1 MERIIR
7 FIYYIGIMTYRELEH
22 ELEENL
28 DKLMRMYERWEVS
41 EKEVDRYKQYIKKTL
56 FSYRVIE
63 WKHIQNSEVEWVEK
77 K

>member
-1 MERIIR
+1 
-7 FIYYIGIMTYRELEH
+7 MTYRELEH

-28 DKLMRMYERWEVS
+28 DKLIRMYDRWEVS

-56 FSYRVIE
+56 FCYKVIE
-63 WKHIQNSEVEWVEK
+63 WKQKKESDLEVEWVEK

>member
-1 MERIIR
+1 M
-7 FIYYIGIMTYRELEH
+7 MTYRELEH

-28 DKLMRMYERWEVS
+28 DKLIAMYERWEVS

-56 FSYRVIE
+56 YCYRVIE
-63 WKHIQNSEVEWVEK
+63 WKKELDLKAEWVEK

>member
-1 MERIIR
+1 
-7 FIYYIGIMTYRELEH
+7 MTYEVLEH

-63 WKHIQNSEVEWVEK
+63 WKQIEKKSDLEVEWVEK

>member
-1 MERIIR
+1 
-7 FIYYIGIMTYRELEH
+7 MTYRELEH
-22 ELEENL
+22 KLEENL
-28 DKLMRMYERWEVS
+28 DKLMRMYEKWEVS

-63 WKHIQNSEVEWVEK
+63 WKQKTELSWEVEWVEK

>member
-1 MERIIR
+1 M
-7 FIYYIGIMTYRELEH
+7 MTYRELEH

-28 DKLMRMYERWEVS
+28 DKLMRMYDRWEVS
-41 EKEVDRYKQYIKKTL
+41 EKEVNRYKQYIKKTL

-63 WKHIQNSEVEWVEK
+63 WKQKTELSWEVEWVEK

>member
-1 MERIIR
+1 
-7 FIYYIGIMTYRELEH
+7 MTYRELEH

-28 DKLMRMYERWEVS
+28 DKLIAMYDRWEVS

-56 FSYRVIE
+56 YCYRVIE
-63 WKHIQNSEVEWVEK
+63 WKKELDLEVEWVEK

>member
-1 MERIIR
+1 
-7 FIYYIGIMTYRELEH
+7 MTYRELEH

-63 WKHIQNSEVEWVEK
+63 WKHSDIQSWEVEWVEK

>member
-1 MERIIR
+1 M
-7 FIYYIGIMTYRELEH
+7 MTYRELEH

-28 DKLMRMYERWEVS
+28 DKLIAMFDRWEVS

-56 FSYRVIE
+56 YCYRVIE
-63 WKHIQNSEVEWVEK
+63 WNKENIQNSEVEWVEK

>member
-1 MERIIR
+1 
-7 FIYYIGIMTYRELEH
+7 MTYEVLKA

-63 WKHIQNSEVEWVEK
+63 WKQIEK
-77 K
+77 KSDLEVIEKEQS

>member
-1 MERIIR
+1 
-7 FIYYIGIMTYRELEH
+7 MTYRELEQ

-63 WKHIQNSEVEWVEK
+63 WKQKTELSWEVEWVEK

>member
-1 MERIIR
+1 
-7 FIYYIGIMTYRELEH
+7 MTYRELEH

-63 WKHIQNSEVEWVEK
+63 WKQKTELSWEVEWVEK

>member
-1 MERIIR
+1 
-7 FIYYIGIMTYRELEH
+7 MTYEVLKA

-28 DKLMRMYERWEVS
+28 DKLQRLYDKWEATESDIEKYKAYMR
-41 EKEVDRYKQYIKKTL
+41 KTL

-63 WKHIQNSEVEWVEK
+63 WKTEWKHSDIQNWEVEWVEK

>member
-1 MERIIR
+1 
-7 FIYYIGIMTYRELEH
+7 MTYEVLKA

-28 DKLMRMYERWEVS
+28 DKLMRMYDRWEVS

-56 FSYRVIE
+56 FCYKVIE
-63 WKHIQNSEVEWVEK
+63 WKHIQNWEVEWVEK

>member
-1 MERIIR
+1 
-7 FIYYIGIMTYRELEH
+7 MTYRELEH

-28 DKLMRMYERWEVS
+28 DKLIRMYDRWEVS

-56 FSYRVIE
+56 FCYKVIE
-63 WKHIQNSEVEWVEK
+63 WKREWNKENIQNSEVEWVEK

>member
-1 MERIIR
+1 
-7 FIYYIGIMTYRELEH
+7 MTYRELEH

-63 WKHIQNSEVEWVEK
+63 WKQIEKKSDLEVEWVEK

>member
-1 MERIIR
+1 
-7 FIYYIGIMTYRELEH
+7 MTYRELEH

-63 WKHIQNSEVEWVEK
+63 WKQIEK
-77 K
+77 KSDLEVIEKEQS

>member
-1 MERIIR
+1 
-7 FIYYIGIMTYRELEH
+7 MTYRELEH

-28 DKLMRMYERWEVS
+28 DKLIAMYDRWEVS

-56 FSYRVIE
+56 YCYRVIE
-63 WKHIQNSEVEWVEK
+63 WKQKESDLEVEWVEK

>member
-1 MERIIR
+1 
-7 FIYYIGIMTYRELEH
+7 MTYRELEH

-28 DKLMRMYERWEVS
+28 DKLIRMYERWEVS

-63 WKHIQNSEVEWVEK
+63 WKQKTELSWEVEWVEK

>member
-1 MERIIR
+1 
-7 FIYYIGIMTYRELEH
+7 MTYRELEH

-63 WKHIQNSEVEWVEK
+63 WKHIQNWEVEWVEK

>member
-1 MERIIR
+1 M
-7 FIYYIGIMTYRELEH
+7 MTYRELEH

-28 DKLMRMYERWEVS
+28 DKLMRMYERWEVN
-41 EKEVDRYKQYIKKTL
+41 EKEVERYKQYIKKTL

-63 WKHIQNSEVEWVEK
+63 WKHSDIQNWEVEWVEK

>member
-1 MERIIR
+1 
-7 FIYYIGIMTYRELEH
+7 MTYEVLKA

-28 DKLMRMYERWEVS
+28 DKLIAMYERWEVS

-63 WKHIQNSEVEWVEK
+63 WKQIEK
-77 K
+77 KSDLEVIEKEQS

>member
-1 MERIIR
+1 
-7 FIYYIGIMTYRELEH
+7 MTYRELEH

-28 DKLMRMYERWEVS
+28 DKLMRMDERWEVS

-63 WKHIQNSEVEWVEK
+63 WKQIEKKSDLEVEWVEK

>member
-1 MERIIR
+1 
-7 FIYYIGIMTYRELEH
+7 MTYRELEH

-28 DKLMRMYERWEVS
+28 DKLIRMYDRWEVS

-56 FSYRVIE
+56 FCYRVIE
-63 WKHIQNSEVEWVEK
+63 WKQNTDKVIEWKKESDLEVEWVEK

>member
-1 MERIIR
+1 
-7 FIYYIGIMTYRELEH
+7 MTYRELEQ

-28 DKLMRMYERWEVS
+28 DKLIAMYERWEVS
-41 EKEVDRYKQYIKKTL
+41 EKEVERYKQYIKKTL

-63 WKHIQNSEVEWVEK
+63 WKQKTELNWEVEWVEK